1 MLRSEPTNIAGPN
14 RPCAQVERSMLHLY
28 QGRNR
33 AKMPAATKSRNRI
46 TPIIRSRRAR
56 SSCPG
61 LGIEIP
67 MKETNIQ
74 KRERWG
80 SDDGFSEFGPE
91 AAGSISLTI
100 TTRFCLGFQQIH
112 CQAAGGL
119 NEKKPLN
126 NRCFLFEYAGER
138 SQVLCWT

>member
-28 QGRNR
+28 QRRNR
-33 AKMPAATKSRNRI
+33 AKIPAATKSRNRI

-80 SDDGFSEFGPE
+80 SDDGFSGFGPE
-91 AAGSISLTI
+91 AAGFLSLSITK
-100 TTRFCLGFQQIH
+100 RVFLGI
-112 CQAAGGL
+112 
-119 NEKKPLN
+119 
-126 NRCFLFEYAGER
+126 
-138 SQVLCWT
+138 